1 MPVRQSEED
10 EKRGAGTHVELPR
23 EAREARLTVNGGKD
37 VQGQL
42 LRTLDDD
49 VLASVVPANHV
60 VILWPLE
67 EAGTRQWGTRRTA
80 AAGTHA

>member
-1 MPVRQSEED
+1 M
-10 EKRGAGTHVELPR
+10 
-23 EAREARLTVNGGKD
+23 
-37 VQGQL
+37 QGQL